1 VREQIGEAAERRHT
15 APVRS
20 VALWAAICGTAVVS
34 VHAVTAQLGA
44 RIGSYW
50 TGLATLVAF
59 TLAATYGRRKRSLW
73 FSLRWLRLAMR
84 LPRPLALRLVLL
96 DRLETWRFAHI
107 SIAMLGLL
115 PFWWHIQAGRAS
127 TLELALKSAV
137 VLLVLSGMLG
147 ACIEHFL
154 PHAMRVRPD
163 QEVRLED
170 VEASFNALY
179 VEAEER
185 ILGHSEQLVHA
196 YIQNVRPILTGSQP
210 AWRMLWATLTGGDPA
225 PGVCLTARRVGK
237 DLRGDASVYSE
248 LVDIAERK
256 VRLEHN
262 QFNLEICTGW
272 LRFHR
277 GLAAAVGLLV
287 IFHVAGVLYFFGL

>member
-15 APVRS
+15 APVAS
-20 VALWAAICGTAVVS
+20 VALWAVICGAAVVS
-34 VHAVTAQLGA
+34 VHAATARLGA

-50 TGLATLVAF
+50 TGLATLIAF
-59 TLAATYGRRKRSLW
+59 MLAAAYSRRKRSLW

-84 LPRPLALRLVLL
+84 LPRQLALRFVLL

-107 SIAMLGLL
+107 SIGMLAIL
-115 PFWWHIQAGRAS
+115 PFWWHVQAGRAS

-137 VLLVLSGMLG
+137 VLLVLSGLLG
-147 ACIEHFL
+147 ASIEDFL
-154 PHAMRVRPD
+154 PHAMRIRPD

-196 YIQNVRPILTGSQP
+196 YIQNVRPILTGNQP
-210 AWRMLWATLTGGDPA
+210 AVRMLWATLTGADPA
-225 PGVCLTARRVGK
+225 PRMCLGARQAGA
-237 DLRGDASVYSE
+237 DLSGDASVYGE

-262 QFNLEICTGW
+262 QFNLQLSTRW
-272 LRFHR
+272 LYFHMD
-277 GLAAAVGLLV
+277 LAAAVGLLV